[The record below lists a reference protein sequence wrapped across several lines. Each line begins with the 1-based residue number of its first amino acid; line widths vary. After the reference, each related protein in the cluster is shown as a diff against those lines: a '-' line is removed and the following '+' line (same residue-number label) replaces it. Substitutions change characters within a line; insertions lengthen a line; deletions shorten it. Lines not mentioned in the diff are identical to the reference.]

1 VVDRDADR
9 LVHLPLAH
17 QVQALEAIVRS
28 NPVVAHVLDQV
39 PALNLGSWYIGAGG
53 VAGTVRNHL
62 HGFVPTHGIKDY
74 DIVYF
79 DAEDLSEPAEK
90 AVEAQVTELLA
101 GNGTAV
107 DVTNEAR
114 VHTWYEQR
122 FHRPLAPYRSVEHAI
137 ATWPTT
143 ASSVGVRCDGDE
155 FVVCAPFGLA
165 DLFAMV
171 VRANTT
177 LVDEPVY
184 RAKAERWCRTWPQL
198 TVLPWPLV

>member
-9 LVHLPLAH
+9 LAHLPLAH
-17 QVQALEAIVRS
+17 QVRALESIVRS
-28 NPVVAHVLDQV
+28 NPIVAGVLDRL
-39 PALNLGSWYIGAGG
+39 PMLDLGSWYIGAGG
-53 VAGTVRNHL
+53 VAGTVWNHL
-62 HGFVPTHGIKDY
+62 HGFAPAHAIKDY

-79 DAEDLSEPAEK
+79 DAEDLGAAAEK
-90 AVEAQVTELLA
+90 AVEAQVTELLGA
-101 GNGTAV
+101 TGAAI

-122 FHRPLAPYRSVEHAI
+122 FGRPLSPYRSVEHAI

-143 ASSVGVRCDGDE
+143 AGSIGVRCEGAE

-184 RAKAERWCRTWPQL
+184 RAKAERWQQTWPRL
-198 TVLPWPLV
+198 TALPWPSS

>member
-1 VVDRDADR
+1 MVDRNADR
-9 LVHLPLAH
+9 LAHRPLAD
-17 QVQALEAIVRS
+17 QVQALESIARS
-28 NPVVAHVLDQV
+28 KPVVAGVLDRV
-39 PALNLGSWYIGAGG
+39 PALQLGSWYIGAGA
-53 VAGTVRNHL
+53 VAGTVWNHL
-62 HGFVPTHGIKDY
+62 HGFAPAHGIKDY

-90 AVEAQVTELLA
+90 AVAARVTELLGA
-101 GNGTAV
+101 NGAAL

-122 FHRPLAPYRSVEHAI
+122 FGRSLAPYRSVEHAI

-143 ASSVGVRCDGDE
+143 ASSIGVRCDDGD

-171 VRANTT
+171 LRANTT
-177 LVDEPVY
+177 LVEEPVY
-184 RAKAERWCRTWPQL
+184 RAKAERWCATWPQL
-198 TVLPWPLV
+198 TALPWPSS

>member
-9 LVHLPLAH
+9 LAHLPLGH
-17 QVQALEAIVRS
+17 QVQALESIVRS
-28 NPVVAHVLDQV
+28 NPVVAGVLDRL
-39 PALNLGSWYIGAGG
+39 PALGLGSWYIGAGA
-53 VAGTVRNHL
+53 VAGTVWNHL
-62 HGFVPTHGIKDY
+62 HGYAPTHGIKDY

-79 DAEDLSEPAEK
+79 DAADLSEPAEN
-90 AVEAQVTELLA
+90 ALQAQVTEMLGA
-101 GNGTAV
+101 NGVAV

-122 FHRPLAPYRSVEHAI
+122 FGRPLAPYRSVEHAI
-137 ATWPTT
+137 ASWPTT
-143 ASSVGVRCDGDE
+143 ASSVGVRCAGGE

-177 LVDEPVY
+177 LVQEPVY
-184 RAKAERWCRTWPQL
+184 RAKAERWCATWPQL
-198 TVLPWPLV
+198 TAIPWPAS

>member
-9 LVHLPLAH
+9 LAHLPLAH
-17 QVQALEAIVRS
+17 QVQALESIVRS
-28 NPVVAHVLDQV
+28 NPVVADVLGQL

-53 VAGTVRNHL
+53 VAGTVWNHL
-62 HGFVPTHGIKDY
+62 HGFAPTHGIKDY

-79 DAEDLSEPAEK
+79 DAEDLSETAEK
-90 AVEAQVTELLA
+90 AVEAQVTELLGVHGA
-101 GNGTAV
+101 AI

-122 FHRPLAPYRSVEHAI
+122 FGRPLSPYRSVEHAI

-143 ASSVGVRCDGDE
+143 ASSIGVRCDGDE
-155 FVVCAPFGLA
+155 FAVCAPFGLA

-171 VRANTT
+171 VRANPT
-177 LVDEPVY
+177 LVDESVY
-184 RAKAERWCRTWPQL
+184 RAKAERWRWTWPRV
-198 TVLPWPLV
+198 TALPWPLS

>member
-9 LVHLPLAH
+9 LAHLPLAH
-17 QVQALEAIVRS
+17 QVRALESMVRS
-28 NPVVAHVLDQV
+28 NPVVAAVLDQV
-39 PALNLGSWYIGAGG
+39 PALNLGSWYIGAGA
-53 VAGTVRNHL
+53 VAGTVWNHL
-62 HGFVPTHGIKDY
+62 HGFAPTHGIKDY
-74 DIVYF
+74 DVVYF
-79 DAEDLSEPAEK
+79 DADDLSEPAEK
-90 AVEAQVTELLA
+90 AVEAQVTGLLGGKGA
-101 GNGTAV
+101 AV

-122 FHRPLAPYRSVEHAI
+122 FGRPLRPYRSAEHAI

-143 ASSVGVRCDGDE
+143 ATSIGVRCDGRE

-177 LVDEPVY
+177 LVEESVY
-184 RAKAERWCRTWPQL
+184 QAKAERWCRTWPQV
-198 TVLPWPLV
+198 TALPWPRT

>member
-9 LVHLPLAH
+9 LAHLPLGH
-17 QVQALEAIVRS
+17 QVQALESIVRS
-28 NPVVAHVLDQV
+28 NAVVAGVLDRL
-39 PALNLGSWYIGAGG
+39 PALNLGSWYVGAGA
-53 VAGTVRNHL
+53 VAGTVWNHL
-62 HGFVPTHGIKDY
+62 HGYTPTHGIKDY

-79 DAEDLSEPAEK
+79 DAADLSEPAEN
-90 AVEAQVTELLA
+90 ALQAQVTEMLGA
-101 GNGTAV
+101 NGVAV

-122 FHRPLAPYRSVEHAI
+122 FGRPLAPYRSVEHAI
-137 ATWPTT
+137 ASWPTT
-143 ASSVGVRCDGDE
+143 ASSVGVRCDGGE

-177 LVDEPVY
+177 LVQEPVY
-184 RAKAERWCRTWPQL
+184 RAKAERWCATWPQL
-198 TVLPWPLV
+198 TAIPWPSS

>member
-9 LVHLPLAH
+9 LAHLPLAH
-17 QVQALEAIVRS
+17 QVRALESIVRS
-28 NPVVAHVLDQV
+28 NPVVTDVLDQL
-39 PALNLGSWYIGAGG
+39 PALNLGSWYIGAGC
-53 VAGTVRNHL
+53 VTGTVWNHL
-62 HGFVPTHGIKDY
+62 HGLAPTHGIKDY

-79 DAEDLSEPAEK
+79 DAEDLSERAEQ
-90 AVEAQVTELLA
+90 AVEAKVAEMLGQ
-101 GNGTAV
+101 NGAAV

-122 FHRPLAPYRSVEHAI
+122 YGRPLAPYRSVEHAI

-143 ASSVGVRCDGDE
+143 ASSVGVRCEAGE

-171 VRANTT
+171 VRANPT

-184 RAKAERWCRTWPQL
+184 RAKAERWWRTWPQL
-198 TVLPWPLV
+198 TVLAWPSS

>member
-9 LVHLPLAH
+9 LAHLPLAR
-17 QVQALEAIVRS
+17 QVQALESIVRC
-28 NPVVAHVLDQV
+28 NPVVATVLDQL

-53 VAGTVRNHL
+53 VAGTVWNHL
-62 HGFVPTHGIKDY
+62 HGYAPTHAIKDY

-79 DAEDLSEPAEK
+79 DAEDLSESAEK
-90 AVEAQVTELLA
+90 ALQARVTHLLGA
-101 GNGTAV
+101 NGAV
-107 DVTNEAR
+107 FDVTNEAR

-122 FHRPLAPYRSVEHAI
+122 FGRPLLPYRSVEHAI
-137 ATWPTT
+137 ATWPAT
-143 ASSVGVRCDGDE
+143 ATSIGVRCDGGE

-171 VRANTT
+171 VRANTS

-184 RAKAERWCRTWPQL
+184 RAKAERWCRAWPRV
-198 TVLPWPLV
+198 TALPWPAS

>member
-9 LVHLPLAH
+9 LAHLPLAQ
-17 QVQALEAIVRS
+17 QVQALESIVRS
-28 NPVVAHVLDQV
+28 NPVVARVLDRL
-39 PALNLGSWYIGAGG
+39 PALNLGSWYIGAGA
-53 VAGTVRNHL
+53 VAGTVWNHL
-62 HGFVPTHGIKDY
+62 HGFAPTHGIKDY

-79 DAEDLSEPAEK
+79 HAEDLSEPAEND
-90 AVEAQVTELLA
+90 VQVQVTEMLGA
-101 GNGTAV
+101 NGVAV

-122 FHRPLAPYRSVEHAI
+122 FGRPLAPYRSVEHAI

-143 ASSVGVRCDGDE
+143 ASSIGVRCDGSQ

-177 LVDEPVY
+177 LVEEPVY
-184 RAKAERWCRTWPQL
+184 RAKAERWCASWPQL
-198 TVLPWPLV
+198 TAIPWPSS

>member
-1 VVDRDADR
+1 VVDRDGDR
-9 LVHLPLAH
+9 LAHLPLAR
-17 QVQALEAIVRS
+17 QVQALESIVRS
-28 NPVVAHVLDQV
+28 NTVIARLLDGL

-53 VAGTVRNHL
+53 VAGTVGTTCTALRL
-62 HGFVPTHGIKDY
+62 THGIRDY

-79 DAEDLSEPAEK
+79 DAADLGESAEK
-90 AVEAQVTELLA
+90 AVEAQVTELLGA
-101 GNGTAV
+101 PGAVV

-122 FHRPLAPYRSVEHAI
+122 FGRPLRPHRSVEHAI

-143 ASSVGVRCDGDE
+143 ASSIGVRCDGGE

-171 VRANTT
+171 ARANTT
-177 LVDEPVY
+177 LVDESVY
-184 RAKAERWCRTWPQL
+184 RAKAERWCRTWPQV
-198 TVLPWPLV
+198 TALPWPSS

>member
-9 LVHLPLAH
+9 LAHPPLAN
-17 QVQALEAIVRS
+17 QVQALEWIVRS
-28 NPVVAHVLDQV
+28 NPVVADVLDQL

-53 VAGTVRNHL
+53 VAGTVWNHL
-62 HGFVPTHGIKDY
+62 HGFAPTHGIRDY

-79 DAEDLSEPAEK
+79 DAEDLSERSEK
-90 AVEAQVTELLA
+90 AVEAQVTQLLGA
-101 GNGTAV
+101 NGAAV

-122 FHRPLAPYRSVEHAI
+122 FGRPLRPYRSVEHAI
-137 ATWPTT
+137 ATWPST
-143 ASSVGVRCDGDE
+143 ASSIGVRRDGGE

-177 LVDEPVY
+177 LVAEPAY
-184 RAKAERWCRTWPQL
+184 RAKAERWCRTWPQV
-198 TVLPWPLV
+198 TALPWPSS

>member
-1 VVDRDADR
+1 MVDRDADR
-9 LVHLPLAH
+9 LAHLPLAR
-17 QVQALEAIVRS
+17 QVVALEPIVRS
-28 NPVVAHVLDQV
+28 NPVVADVLDQL
-39 PALNLGSWYIGAGG
+39 PALSLGPWYIGAGS
-53 VAGTVRNHL
+53 VAGTVWNHL
-62 HGFVPTHGIKDY
+62 HGFAPTHGIKDY
-74 DIVYF
+74 DVVYF
-79 DAEDLSEPAEK
+79 DAEDLSESAEK
-90 AVEAQVTELLA
+90 AVEARVTELLGVHGA
-101 GNGTAV
+101 AV

-122 FHRPLAPYRSVEHAI
+122 FGRPLSPYRSVEHAI

-143 ASSVGVRCDGDE
+143 ASSIGVRCDGVE

-184 RAKAERWCRTWPQL
+184 RAKAQRWCRTWPQL
-198 TVLPWPLV
+198 TALPWPSS

>member
-1 VVDRDADR
+1 VVDRDGDR
-9 LVHLPLAH
+9 LAHLPLAR
-17 QVQALEAIVRS
+17 QVQALESIVRS
-28 NPVVAHVLDQV
+28 NPVVAGILDQL

-53 VAGTVRNHL
+53 LAGTVWNHL
-62 HGFVPTHGIKDY
+62 HGYPPTHAIKDY

-90 AVEAQVTELLA
+90 AVHAQVTQLLA
-101 GNGTAV
+101 ASGAV
-107 DVTNEAR
+107 FDVTNEAR

-122 FHRPLAPYRSVEHAI
+122 FGRPLSPYRSVEHAI

-143 ASSVGVRCDGDE
+143 ATSIGVRREGGQ

-171 VRANTT
+171 VRPNTT

-184 RAKAERWCRTWPQL
+184 RAKAERWCRAWPQV
-198 TVLPWPLV
+198 TVLPWPSS

>member
-9 LVHLPLAH
+9 LAHLPLAH
-17 QVQALEAIVRS
+17 QVRALESIVRS
-28 NPVVAHVLDQV
+28 NRVVADVLDQL
-39 PALNLGSWYIGAGG
+39 PALNLGSWYIGAGC
-53 VAGTVRNHL
+53 VTGTVWNHL
-62 HGFVPTHGIKDY
+62 HGFAPTHGIKDY

-79 DAEDLSEPAEK
+79 DAEDLSERAEQ
-90 AVEAQVTELLA
+90 AVEAEVTQLLGGHGA
-101 GNGTAV
+101 AV

-122 FHRPLAPYRSVEHAI
+122 FGRPLAPYRSVEHAI

-143 ASSVGVRCDGDE
+143 ASSVGVRCEGGE
-155 FVVCAPFGLA
+155 FVVCAPFGLG

-171 VRANTT
+171 VRANPT

-184 RAKAERWCRTWPQL
+184 RAKAERWWRTWPQL
-198 TVLPWPLV
+198 TVLPWPSS

>member
-1 VVDRDADR
+1 MVDRSADR
-9 LVHLPLAH
+9 LAHLPLAD
-17 QVQALEAIVRS
+17 QVQALERIVCS
-28 NPVVAHVLDQV
+28 NPIVAGVLDQL
-39 PALNLGSWYIGAGG
+39 PALQLGSWYIGAGA
-53 VAGTVRNHL
+53 VAGTVWNYL
-62 HGFVPTHGIKDY
+62 HGFAPTRGIKDY

-79 DAEDLSEPAEK
+79 DAQDLGEPAEN
-90 AVEAQVTELLA
+90 AVQARVTELLGA
-101 GNGTAV
+101 NGAAF

-122 FHRPLAPYRSVEHAI
+122 FGRPLAPYRSVEHAI

-143 ASSVGVRCDGDE
+143 ASSIGVRCEGAE

-177 LVDEPVY
+177 LVEEPVY
-184 RAKAERWCRTWPQL
+184 RAKAERWCEAWPQL
-198 TVLPWPLV
+198 TALPWPSS

>member
-9 LVHLPLAH
+9 LAHLPLAR
-17 QVQALEAIVRS
+17 QVQALESIVRS
-28 NPVVAHVLDQV
+28 NSVVAGILDQL

-53 VAGTVRNHL
+53 VAGTVWNHL
-62 HGFVPTHGIKDY
+62 HGYPPTHAIKDY

-90 AVEAQVTELLA
+90 AVQAQVTQLLA
-101 GNGTAV
+101 ANGAV
-107 DVTNEAR
+107 FDVTNEAR

-122 FHRPLAPYRSVEHAI
+122 FGRPLSPYPSVEHAI

-143 ASSVGVRCDGDE
+143 ASSIGVRCDGGQ

-184 RAKAERWCRTWPQL
+184 RAKAERWQQAWPQL
-198 TVLPWPLV
+198 TALPWPSS

>member
-9 LVHLPLAH
+9 LAHLPLAH
-17 QVQALEAIVRS
+17 QVQALESIVRS
-28 NPVVAHVLDQV
+28 NPVVAGVLDRV
-39 PALNLGSWYIGAGG
+39 PALNLGSWYIGAGA
-53 VAGTVRNHL
+53 VAGSVWNHL
-62 HGFVPTHGIKDY
+62 HGFAPTHGIKDY

-79 DAEDLSEPAEK
+79 DAQDLSEPAET
-90 AVEAQVTELLA
+90 AVQAQVTELLGA
-101 GNGTAV
+101 NGAAV

-122 FHRPLAPYRSVEHAI
+122 FGRPLAPYRSVEHAI

-143 ASSVGVRCDGDE
+143 ASSIGVRYDGGE

-177 LVDEPVY
+177 LVAEPVY
-184 RAKAERWCRTWPQL
+184 RDKAERWCGTWPRL
-198 TVLPWPLV
+198 TAVPWPSS

>member
-9 LVHLPLAH
+9 LAHLPLAD
-17 QVQALEAIVRS
+17 QVDALESIVRS
-28 NPVVAHVLDQV
+28 NPIVARLLDQL
-39 PALNLGSWYIGAGG
+39 PSLGLGSWYIGAGA
-53 VAGTVRNHL
+53 VAGTVWNRL
-62 HGFVPTHGIKDY
+62 HGFAPTHGIKDY
-74 DIVYF
+74 DVVYF
-79 DAEDLSEPAEK
+79 DAEDLGEPAEK
-90 AVEAQVTELLA
+90 AVQAQVTGLLGA
-101 GNGTAV
+101 NGAPV

-122 FHRPLAPYRSVEHAI
+122 FGRPLSPYRSVEHAI

-143 ASSVGVRCDGDE
+143 ASSIGVRCDGGQ

-184 RAKAERWCRTWPQL
+184 RAKAERWQQTWPRL
-198 TVLPWPLV
+198 TALPWPSS

>member
-9 LVHLPLAH
+9 LAHLPLAH
-17 QVQALEAIVRS
+17 QVQALESIVRS
-28 NPVVAHVLDQV
+28 NPVVADVLDRL

-53 VAGTVRNHL
+53 VAGTVWNHL
-62 HGFVPTHGIKDY
+62 HGFAPTHGIRDY

-79 DAEDLSEPAEK
+79 DAEDLSERSEK
-90 AVEAQVTELLA
+90 AVEAQVTQLLGA
-101 GNGTAV
+101 NGAAI

-122 FHRPLAPYRSVEHAI
+122 FGRPLGPYRSVEHAI
-137 ATWPTT
+137 ATWPST
-143 ASSVGVRCDGDE
+143 ASSIGVRCHGGE

-177 LVDEPVY
+177 LVDETVY
-184 RAKAERWCRTWPQL
+184 RAKAERWCRTWPQV
-198 TVLPWPLV
+198 TALPWPSS

>member
-9 LVHLPLAH
+9 LAHLPLAH

-28 NPVVAHVLDQV
+28 NPVVAHVLDRV
-39 PALNLGSWYIGAGG
+39 PALNLGS
-53 VAGTVRNHL
+53 
-62 HGFVPTHGIKDY
+62 
-74 DIVYF
+74 
-79 DAEDLSEPAEK
+79 
-90 AVEAQVTELLA
+90 
-101 GNGTAV
+101 
-107 DVTNEAR
+107 
-114 VHTWYEQR
+114 WYEQR

-143 ASSVGVRCDGDE
+143 ASSVGVRCDGDA

-184 RAKAERWCRTWPQL
+184 RAKAERWWRTWPQV
-198 TVLPWPLV
+198 TVLPWPLG